1 MPAEIQA
8 ARQRPVP
15 LPADSVIAYRVLD
28 AVAVSGLSRANLYRR
43 LKSGELRS
51 VFVAGR
57 RLIPAAALRE
67 FLSGGASQ

>member
-1 MPAEIQA
+1 
-8 ARQRPVP
+8 
-15 LPADSVIAYRVLD
+15 VIAYRVLD
-28 AVAVSGLSRANLYRR
+28 AVAVSGISRANLYRR

-67 FLSGGASQ
+67 FLSGGAGQ